1 MVRSLVSLKRKE
13 RVMAGSEVELKP
25 ERRLTGPALF
35 AAFLALLLWAIFV
48 MVMVWRADTASDL
61 MWTRLAFL
69 FASVEAVAFAAGGA
83 LWGAS
88 IQRERAE
95 KAEAKA
101 AANQQEATSGR
112 ALATML
118 IAEGEQAE
126 QASGGLQRLG
136 AEAGGADV
144 AQRHARAAR
153 SLFPHI

>member
-1 MVRSLVSLKRKE
+1 MT
-13 RVMAGSEVELKP
+13 EVEVKP

-35 AAFLALLLWAIFV
+35 AAFLALVLWALFV
-48 MVMVWRADTASDL
+48 ILMVWRADTDNEV

-95 KAEAKA
+95 KAEAAA
-101 AANQQEATSGR
+101 AANQQEATNGR

-118 IAEGEQAE
+118 ITEGEQPE
-126 QASGGLQRLG
+126 QPGAGIQRLG
-136 AEAGGADV
+136 AEASDV
-144 AQRHARAAR
+144 TMRHARAAR
-153 SLFPHI
+153 SLFPNV

>member
-1 MVRSLVSLKRKE
+1 MNTE
-13 RVMAGSEVELKP
+13 IEVKP

-35 AAFLALLLWAIFV
+35 AAFLALALWAIFV
-48 MVMVWRADTASDL
+48 IVMVWRADSDNEI

-95 KAEAKA
+95 KAEAAA
-101 AANQQEATSGR
+101 AANQQEATNGR

-118 IAEGEQAE
+118 ITEGEQPERSA
-126 QASGGLQRLG
+126 QGVQRLG
-136 AEAGGADV
+136 GEASDV
-144 AQRHARAAR
+144 ALRHARAAR
-153 SLFPHI
+153 GLFPNI

>member
-1 MVRSLVSLKRKE
+1 MT
-13 RVMAGSEVELKP
+13 GSEVEVKP

-35 AAFLALLLWAIFV
+35 AAFLALALWALFV
-48 MVMVWRADTASDL
+48 ILMVWRADTGNEV

-95 KAEAKA
+95 KAEASA
-101 AANQQEATSGR
+101 AANQQEATNGR

-118 IAEGEQAE
+118 ITEGEQPE
-126 QASGGLQRLG
+126 QARAGIQRLG
-136 AEAGGADV
+136 PETSDV
-144 AQRHARAAR
+144 ATRHARAAR
-153 SLFPHI
+153 SLFPNV